1 MDAADRES
9 VPGKNPAVS
18 GGKSIEEKK
27 SKREELG
34 AGKMETGLEDYFI
47 IKDQKK
53 MRFGYTTGSCASAAA
68 KAAASMLF
76 ERKELPVVELLPPKG
91 IRLWLEVLDISRK
104 KDCVSCAIKKDGGD
118 DPDVT
123 SGLLVYAT
131 VRLCGRGE
139 ARALQQVFLHTKQMQ
154 GDCRQTELL
163 QQEKPETAVV
173 GITAGEGVGKITL
186 PGAPAINKVPR
197 RMITEAVQEICEKHG
212 YCGGI
217 EVCIRVPE
225 GAQTAQKT
233 FNPRLGI
240 QGGISILGTSGIVE
254 PMSEKALISSIEV
267 EMKQKASGGKQY
279 LLVAPGNYGLQYL
292 SGHFPFAADEAVKC
306 SNYVGQTI
314 DFAVN
319 MGLKGILFVA
329 HIGKFI
335 KVAGGIMNTHSR
347 DADAR
352 MEILAANALRAGA
365 DVRTA
370 KQILDAVT
378 TDEGLAVLKQ
388 TPYWTDTMQLVA
400 QHVEYYLNHRAQGQ
414 LIIGAVLYSNAMGEL
429 GRTTQAER
437 LLENLIK
444 ERKTQL

>member
-1 MDAADRES
+1 
-9 VPGKNPAVS
+9 
-18 GGKSIEEKK
+18 
-27 SKREELG
+27 
-34 AGKMETGLEDYFI
+34 METGLEDYFI

-53 MRFGYTTGSCASAAA
+53 MRFGYTTGSCAAAAA

-186 PGAPAINKVPR
+186 PGLEQPVGAPAINKVPR

-279 LLVAPGNYGLQYL
+279 LLVAPGNSDL
-292 SGHFPFAADEAVKC
+292 SRSPSRHSQKAGYTAIFP
-306 SNYVGQTI
+306 
-314 DFAVN
+314 
-319 MGLKGILFVA
+319 
-329 HIGKFI
+329 
-335 KVAGGIMNTHSR
+335 
-347 DADAR
+347 
-352 MEILAANALRAGA
+352 LRLMK
-365 DVRTA
+365 R
-370 KQILDAVT
+370 
-378 TDEGLAVLKQ
+378 
-388 TPYWTDTMQLVA
+388 
-400 QHVEYYLNHRAQGQ
+400 
-414 LIIGAVLYSNAMGEL
+414 
-429 GRTTQAER
+429 
-437 LLENLIK
+437 
-444 ERKTQL
+444 

>member
-1 MDAADRES
+1 M
-9 VPGKNPAVS
+9 KN
-18 GGKSIEEKK
+18 
-27 SKREELG
+27 
-34 AGKMETGLEDYFI
+34 GLEDYFI

-53 MRFGYTTGSCASAAA
+53 MRFGYTTGSCAAAAA

-91 IRLWLEVLDISRK
+91 IRLWLEVLDITRER
-104 KDCVSCAIKKDGGD
+104 DRVSCAIKKDGGD

-123 SGLLVYAT
+123 SGLLVYAS
-131 VRLCGRGE
+131 VRLCDRGQ
-139 ARALQQVFLHTKQMQ
+139 ARALQQVFLHTE
-154 GDCRQTELL
+154 QTDNDSGQAEALP
-163 QQEKPETAVV
+163 QDEKPETAVV
-173 GITAGEGVGKITL
+173 GITAGEGVGRITL
-186 PGAPAINKVPR
+186 PGLEQPVGAPAINKVPR

-225 GAQTAQKT
+225 GAKTAQKT

-267 EMKQKASGGKQY
+267 EMKQKASGGRQY

-352 MEILAANALRAGA
+352 MELLAASALRAGA
-365 DVRTA
+365 DARTA
-370 KQILDAVT
+370 NQILDAVT
-378 TDEGLAVLKQ
+378 TDEGLVILNQ
-388 TPYWTDTMQLVA
+388 TPYWEDTMQIVT
-400 QHVEYYLNHRAQGQ
+400 QKVEYYLNHRAQGQ
-414 LIIGAVLYSNAMGEL
+414 LTIGAVLYSNSMGEL
-429 GRTTQAER
+429 GRTAQAET

-444 ERKTQL
+444 ERETQS

>member
-1 MDAADRES
+1 MSETALVASLRLEMKML
-9 VPGKNPAVS
+9 VES
-18 GGKSIEEKK
+18 GGS
-27 SKREELG
+27 
-34 AGKMETGLEDYFI
+34 Y
-47 IKDQKK
+47 
-53 MRFGYTTGSCASAAA
+53 
-68 KAAASMLF
+68 
-76 ERKELPVVELLPPKG
+76 
-91 IRLWLEVLDISRK
+91 
-104 KDCVSCAIKKDGGD
+104 
-118 DPDVT
+118 
-123 SGLLVYAT
+123 LV
-131 VRLCGRGE
+131 
-139 ARALQQVFLHTKQMQ
+139 
-154 GDCRQTELL
+154 
-163 QQEKPETAVV
+163 
-173 GITAGEGVGKITL
+173 IT
-186 PGAPAINKVPR
+186 
-197 RMITEAVQEICEKHG
+197 
-212 YCGGI
+212 
-217 EVCIRVPE
+217 
-225 GAQTAQKT
+225 
-233 FNPRLGI
+233 
-240 QGGISILGTSGIVE
+240 
-254 PMSEKALISSIEV
+254 
-267 EMKQKASGGKQY
+267 
-279 LLVAPGNYGLQYL
+279 PGNYGQAFSKEQTQLNLTY
-292 SGHFPFAADEAVKC
+292 SMKC

-365 DVRTA
+365 DAWTA

-400 QHVEYYLNHRAQGQ
+400 QQVEYYLNHRAQGQ

>member
-1 MDAADRES
+1 M
-9 VPGKNPAVS
+9 
-18 GGKSIEEKK
+18 I
-27 SKREELG
+27 
-34 AGKMETGLEDYFI
+34 LE
-47 IKDQKK
+47 
-53 MRFGYTTGSCASAAA
+53 
-68 KAAASMLF
+68 
-76 ERKELPVVELLPPKG
+76 
-91 IRLWLEVLDISRK
+91 
-104 KDCVSCAIKKDGGD
+104 
-118 DPDVT
+118 
-123 SGLLVYAT
+123 
-131 VRLCGRGE
+131 
-139 ARALQQVFLHTKQMQ
+139 
-154 GDCRQTELL
+154 
-163 QQEKPETAVV
+163 
-173 GITAGEGVGKITL
+173 AGEGIGRVTQKGLEQSI
-186 PGAPAINKVPR
+186 GDPAINLVPR
-197 RMITEAVQEICEKHG
+197 RMIREAVEEELQKAGIDRGVRVMIWVPDGAEIAK
-212 YCGGI
+212 
-217 EVCIRVPE
+217 
-225 GAQTAQKT
+225 KT
-233 FNPRLGI
+233 FNPKLGI
-240 QGGISILGTSGIVE
+240 EGGISILGTTGIVE
-254 PMSEKALISSIEV
+254 PMSEKALTDTIFV
-267 EMKQKASGGKQY
+267 EMKVRRENGMDY
-279 LLVAPGNYGLQYL
+279 CYVVPGNYGSDFLHDTLGYQED
-292 SGHFPFAADEAVKC
+292 AAVKC

-365 DVRTA
+365 DIRTA

>member
-1 MDAADRES
+1 MYLPIVPNAEPPKFRECAKHPTVNEDGFVLYYTDQCPFTYYW
-9 VPGKNPAVS
+9 VPKV
-18 GGKSIEEKK
+18 
-27 SKREELG
+27 RE
-34 AGKMETGLEDYFI
+34 
-47 IKDQKK
+47 
-53 MRFGYTTGSCASAAA
+53 AA
-68 KAAASMLF
+68 K
-76 ERKELPVVELLPPKG
+76 E
-91 IRLWLEVLDISRK
+91 
-104 KDCVSCAIKKDGGD
+104 
-118 DPDVT
+118 
-123 SGLLVYAT
+123 
-131 VRLCGRGE
+131 
-139 ARALQQVFLHTKQMQ
+139 H
-154 GDCRQTELL
+154 
-163 QQEKPETAVV
+163 
-173 GITAGEGVGKITL
+173 
-186 PGAPAINKVPR
+186 
-197 RMITEAVQEICEKHG
+197 
-212 YCGGI
+212 
-217 EVCIRVPE
+217 
-225 GAQTAQKT
+225 
-233 FNPRLGI
+233 
-240 QGGISILGTSGIVE
+240 GISL
-254 PMSEKALISSIEV
+254 
-267 EMKQKASGGKQY
+267 
-279 LLVAPGNYGLQYL
+279 N
-292 SGHFPFAADEAVKC
+292 FPFAADEAVKC

-365 DVRTA
+365 DARTA

-400 QHVEYYLNHRAQGQ
+400 QQVEYYLNHRAQGQ